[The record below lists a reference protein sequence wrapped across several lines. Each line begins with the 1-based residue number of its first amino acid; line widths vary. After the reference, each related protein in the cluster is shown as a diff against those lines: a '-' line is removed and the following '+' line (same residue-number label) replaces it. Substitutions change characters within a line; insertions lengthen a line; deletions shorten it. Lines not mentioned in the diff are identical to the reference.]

1 MQLTASGAERAVGRK
16 ATSSPAVAIGRVGF
30 AARGAVYLMV
40 GWLALQAASGAGN
53 AVTDKQ
59 GALEAVSQGPLGT
72 VLLIFVAAGLLG
84 YSAWSVVRAIFDPER
99 VGHQA
104 KGVIA
109 RIGFVVVA
117 FSYGG
122 LGVGAARLALG
133 AGSAGKDSDASA
145 QDWTAQL
152 LQAPFGP
159 PLVIGVGLIVLG
171 MAAVE
176 LTQAWARDFDKKL
189 SLTGLGAQQSQ
200 WITRFGRAG
209 KMARGVVFALT
220 GVFLIQAA
228 RHDDP
233 SQAVGLGGAL
243 QKLAEQPQG
252 PALLGL
258 VAAGLCM
265 YGLYSLA
272 EAKYRRLTSAQA
284 A

>member
-40 GWLALQAASGAGN
+40 GWLALMAAAGSGD

-59 GALEAVSQGPLGT
+59 GALEAVGQGPLGT
-72 VLLIFVAAGLLG
+72 VLLIFVAAGLLA
-84 YSAWSVVRAIFDPER
+84 YCAWSLVRAVFDPEHVGHDPKGVVAR
-99 VGHQA
+99 VGF
-104 KGVIA
+104 VIA
-109 RIGFVVVA
+109 A

-122 LGVGAARLALG
+122 LGIGAARLALG
-133 AGSAGKDSDASA
+133 SGSAGKGSDASA
-145 QDWTAQL
+145 QDGTAQL

-159 PLVIGVGLIVLG
+159 PLVIAVGLIVLG
-171 MAAVE
+171 VAAVE
-176 LTQAWARDFDKKL
+176 FAQAWSRDFDKKL
-189 SLTGLGAQQSQ
+189 SLGSLGPSPRL

-209 KMARGVVFALT
+209 RMARGVVFALT

-228 RHDDP
+228 RHEDP

-243 QKLAEQPQG
+243 QKLAEQPEG
-252 PALLGL
+252 PVLLGV

-265 YGLYSLA
+265 YGLYSFA
-272 EAKYRRLTSAQA
+272 EAKYRRLTGA
-284 A
+284 